1 VAPQFAVEEVAPLA
15 VLAPLQPPARVNRC
29 VSFLMTMRYRPT
41 RTSLCR
47 SGCGNFSALG
57 RRCSTTAVANKE
69 AADKRATE
77 EAMMKRATEERA
89 TEEATTKAAA
99 VEEVAGK
106 TVDEAAGAA
115 GGSPAPRPGALS
127 GRGQE
132 GCGSKPLHP
141 TSQMSLQGCL
151 ETSVCPAFSRLSFSV
166 GLHSLI
172 TLFAQVLSLRC
183 GHHDRHDCFC
193 HRHRCRRCGC
203 RGDSRAGS

>member
-1 VAPQFAVEEVAPLA
+1 VAPQFAVEEAAPLA

-57 RRCSTTAVANKE
+57 RRCSTTTAANKE
-69 AADKRATE
+69 ATE

-127 GRGQE
+127 GRG
-132 GCGSKPLHP
+132 
-141 TSQMSLQGCL
+141 
-151 ETSVCPAFSRLSFSV
+151 
-166 GLHSLI
+166 
-172 TLFAQVLSLRC
+172 
-183 GHHDRHDCFC
+183 
-193 HRHRCRRCGC
+193 
-203 RGDSRAGS
+203 